1 MKKLNLLKLILLILI
16 TTACLSSSKNKN
28 ALSIEKK
35 VDTIL
40 SQMTLAEKVGQM
52 TQVDLRMLDE
62 LSDIKT

>member
-1 MKKLNLLKLILLILI
+1 MKKSNLLKLILLTLI
-16 TTACLSSSKNKN
+16 TNACLSSSKNKN